1 MPSLTPQYFVIT
13 SYFAA
18 VRPMYALV
26 GYKTAYWLHF
36 GNLKKLFLLMKWI
49 RLMTCDSGMR
59 KEELSEH
66 NGKVIN
72 SEQEFQPVDGHHRQ
86 DVFENEYDGDFWIK
100 VSQTKC
106 LNNVISRLKFR
117 LALSWE
123 NLELKP
129 IPERSTEMKHSFLES
144 KSLVRV
150 LEPFATI
157 F

>member
-1 MPSLTPQYFVIT
+1 
-13 SYFAA
+13 
-18 VRPMYALV
+18 
-26 GYKTAYWLHF
+26 
-36 GNLKKLFLLMKWI
+36 MKWI

-117 LALSWE
+117 LALS
-123 NLELKP
+123 
-129 IPERSTEMKHSFLES
+129 
-144 KSLVRV
+144 
-150 LEPFATI
+150 
-157 F
+157 